1 MERKGEKNQ
10 YISCPVCNGGGV
22 NSSNGFTC
30 KACAGLGTGT
40 FNFGRFLFWGPKLG
54 VAIIELDHFRKKAHL
69 LINIIAFFIG
79 FTGLVSLAFWVYLAQ
94 DRAQDFGA
102 FLFWRDKS
110 IYILIFWIGLL
121 ADMFIYY
128 RLSEEQRKR
137 HKIKSV
143 KYEERNK
150 NHELP
155 NNWEELKKIKDNKK
169 INVAGAYSE
178 KTFSLIEDAYIL
190 ADKLKHATLD
200 PLHIFYIIL
209 SDSQVGAL
217 FTRLN
222 INPEELISKIKI
234 HIEKKEKSNNTLTF
248 SLETKEALI
257 DAYVDAYMLYAKKV
271 DPIHLIIPLMK
282 RERVLEDI
290 LYDFEVDAVKV
301 FNVIK
306 WFMIDKL
313 MIGNYESYR
322 KAARFKPSTN
332 MDRAYTSVA
341 TPFLNQIGYDLTIA
355 AKWGKLQMCV
365 GRDEEIESAFQA
377 FESGKNGVLFIG
389 PPGTGK
395 RAVVHGI
402 AQLMVSED
410 VPFIFK
416 DKRLVEIDIAG
427 LIGGA
432 SPAQAEERLIG
443 AINEVAR
450 AGNIV
455 IYIENIENIM
465 GISAG
470 SEESLDLAEVLANA
484 LDRANIYCF
493 ATVSK
498 QNYIKY
504 VENTPLDH
512 VVANIEIGEPRGSK
526 AIQII
531 ESKITALEGRYGI
544 YFSYNA
550 IENVIKFS
558 DKLIHDRYLP
568 EKAIDILN
576 SIAVKVLKEK
586 GSGSVVTKDDIA
598 AVISEITKIPV
609 TKLTKDE
616 GKDLLNLEDKIH
628 ERMVDQE
635 EAVSMVSN
643 SLRRARAN
651 LREGTRPIAN
661 FLFAGPTG
669 VGKTELAKAVSQIY
683 FGSESYMIRL
693 DMSEYQHPSSIVKMI
708 GSADGV
714 QGYLTEK
721 VRRSPYSLVL
731 LDELEKAHPDILN
744 LFLQVMDDGRLTD
757 GQGRTID
764 FTNSIVIATSNAG
777 SLFIQKEVQAGTDIA
792 TIKERLISEHL
803 NQVMRP
809 ELINRFDGVV
819 VFKPLSL
826 IDIENI
832 TRLLLRKTAKLLEKK
847 GIGLKVDDKAITI
860 LATAGFD
867 PKFGARPL
875 RRLLQDRIDNEIANK
890 ILSEQLARRDTV
902 HIDENAEVKIIK
914 GKLI

>member
-1 MERKGEKNQ
+1 
-10 YISCPVCNGGGV
+10 
-22 NSSNGFTC
+22 
-30 KACAGLGTGT
+30 
-40 FNFGRFLFWGPKLG
+40 
-54 VAIIELDHFRKKAHL
+54 
-69 LINIIAFFIG
+69 
-79 FTGLVSLAFWVYLAQ
+79 
-94 DRAQDFGA
+94 
-102 FLFWRDKS
+102 
-110 IYILIFWIGLL
+110 
-121 ADMFIYY
+121 
-128 RLSEEQRKR
+128 
-137 HKIKSV
+137 
-143 KYEERNK
+143 
-150 NHELP
+150 
-155 NNWEELKKIKDNKK
+155 
-169 INVAGAYSE
+169 
-178 KTFSLIEDAYIL
+178 
-190 ADKLKHATLD
+190 
-200 PLHIFYIIL
+200 
-209 SDSQVGAL
+209 
-217 FTRLN
+217 
-222 INPEELISKIKI
+222 
-234 HIEKKEKSNNTLTF
+234 
-248 SLETKEALI
+248 
-257 DAYVDAYMLYAKKV
+257 
-271 DPIHLIIPLMK
+271 MK
-282 RERVLEDI
+282 RENILEEI
-290 LYDFEVDAVKV
+290 LYDFEIDSIKV

-306 WFMIDKL
+306 WFMIDQM
-313 MIGNYESYR
+313 MIENYQRYR

-365 GRDEEIESAFQA
+365 GRDKEIESSFQA
-377 FESGKNGVLFIG
+377 FESGKNGVLFVG

-410 VPFIFK
+410 VPYIFR
-416 DKRLVEIDIAG
+416 DKRLVEIDVAG

-450 AGNIV
+450 AGNII
-455 IYIENIENIM
+455 IYIENIQTIM

-470 SEESLDLAEVLANA
+470 GEESLDLSEVLANA
-484 LDRANIYCF
+484 LDRGGIYCF
-493 ATVSK
+493 ATVTK
-498 QNYIKY
+498 QNYTKY
-504 VENTPLDH
+504 IENKPIDH
-512 VVANIEIGEPRGSK
+512 AFANIEIEEAKGNK

-531 ESKITALEGRYGI
+531 ESKITALEGRYNV

-550 IENVIKFS
+550 IENVIALS
-558 DKLIHDRYLP
+558 DRLIHDRYLP

-586 GSGSVVTKDDIA
+586 GSGSVVSKEDIA
-598 AVISEITKIPV
+598 QVISEITKIPT
-609 TKLTKDE
+609 TKLSKDE
-616 GKDLLNLEDKIH
+616 GKELLDLEKKIH

-721 VRRSPYSLVL
+721 VRRSPYSMIL

-764 FTNSIVIATSNAG
+764 FTNSIIIATSNAG
-777 SLFIQKEVQAGTDIA
+777 ALYIQKEVVAGTPIE
-792 TIKERLISEHL
+792 TIKERLINEHL

-826 IDIENI
+826 LDVENI
-832 TRLLLRKTAKLLEKK
+832 TILLLKKTEKLLEEK
-847 GIGLKVDDKAITI
+847 GIGLKVDQKAISI
-860 LATAGFD
+860 LATEGFD

-875 RRLLQDRIDNEIANK
+875 RRLLQDKIDNQIANK
-890 ILSEQLARRDTV
+890 ILSEKLARRDTV
-902 HIDENAEVKIIK
+902 FINEKAEVKIIK
-914 GKLI
+914 GKLL

>member
-10 YISCPVCNGGGV
+10 FISCPSCDGSGV
-22 NSSNGFTC
+22 NSENSFSC
-30 KACAGLGTGT
+30 KNCGGLGTGA

-54 VAIIELDHFRKKAHL
+54 VAVIELDHFRKKAHM
-69 LINIIAFFIG
+69 LINIVAFFIG
-79 FTGLVSLAFWVYLAQ
+79 FLGLVSLVFWVYLAQ
-94 DRAQDFGA
+94 ADAQSLGA
-102 FLFWRDKS
+102 FLFWRTRN
-110 IYILIFWIGLL
+110 IYILIFWISLI
-121 ADMFIYY
+121 ADMFVYY
-128 RLSEEQRKR
+128 RLTEEQRKK
-137 HKIKSV
+137 HKIKTV

-150 NHELP
+150 EHQLP
-155 NNWEELKKIKDNKK
+155 NNWEELKSLKQNKK
-169 INVAGAYSE
+169 INIAGGYSE

-190 ADKLKHATLD
+190 ADKLKHQTLD
-200 PLHIFYIIL
+200 PLHLFYIIL

-222 INPEELISKIKI
+222 INPTELISKIKI
-234 HIEKKEKSNNTLTF
+234 HIEKKEKSNSNLTF
-248 SLETKEALI
+248 SLEIKESLI

-271 DPIHLIIPLMK
+271 DPVHLIIPLIK
-282 RERVLEDI
+282 RERMLEEI
-290 LYDFEVDAVKV
+290 LYDFEIDSVKI

-313 MIGNYESYR
+313 MIENYENYR
-322 KAARFKPSTN
+322 KAARFKPSAN

-365 GRDEEIESAFQA
+365 GRDKEIESSFQA
-377 FESGKNGVLFIG
+377 FEGGKNGVLFIG
-389 PPGTGK
+389 PTGTGK

-410 VPFIFK
+410 VPYVFK
-416 DKRLVEIDIAG
+416 DKRLVEIDVAG

-455 IYIENIENIM
+455 VYIENIENIM
-465 GISAG
+465 GISSG
-470 SEESLDLAEVLANA
+470 GEESLDLAEVLANA

-493 ATVSK
+493 ATVTK

-512 VVANIEIGEPRGSK
+512 AVANIEIEEPKGSQ

-531 ESKITALEGRYGI
+531 ESKITALEGRYGV

-550 IENVIKFS
+550 IENVIALS

-576 SIAVKVLKEK
+576 SIAVRVVKEK
-586 GSGSVVTKDDIA
+586 GTGAVVTKDDIA

-683 FGSESYMIRL
+683 FGSETYMTRL
-693 DMSEYQHPSSIVKMI
+693 DMSEYQHPNSIVKMI

-764 FTNSIVIATSNAG
+764 FTNSIIIATSNAG
-777 SLFIQKEVQAGTDIA
+777 SLYIQKEVLAQTPIE
-792 TIKERLISEHL
+792 TIKERLINEHL

-826 IDIENI
+826 VDVENI
-832 TRLLLRKTAKLLEKK
+832 TILMLKKTEKLLEEK
-847 GIGLKVDDKAITI
+847 GIGLKVDQKAVSI
-860 LATAGFD
+860 LAAAGFD

-875 RRLLQDRIDNEIANK
+875 RRLLQDRIDNQIANK

-902 HIDENAEVKIIK
+902 HIDENAEVKVIK

>member
-1 MERKGEKNQ
+1 MERVSQKNQ
-10 YISCPVCNGGGV
+10 FISCPVCDGSGLNKD
-22 NSSNGFTC
+22 NGFSC
-30 KACAGLGTGT
+30 KNCSGLGTGA

-54 VAIIELDHFRKKAHL
+54 VAVIELDHFRKKAQM

-79 FTGLVSLAFWVYLAQ
+79 FIGLVSLAFWVYLAQ
-94 DRAQDFGA
+94 AEAQDLGA
-102 FLFWRDKS
+102 FLFWRVKS
-110 IYILIFWIGLL
+110 IYILIFWISLL
-121 ADMFIYY
+121 ADMFVFY

-137 HKIKSV
+137 HKIKPV
-143 KYEERNK
+143 KYNDRNK
-150 NHELP
+150 VHKLP
-155 NNWEELKKIKDNKK
+155 NNWEELKKINSNKK
-169 INVAGAYSE
+169 INVAEGYSE
-178 KTFSLIEDAYIL
+178 KAFSLIEDAYIL
-190 ADKLKHATLD
+190 AHDLKHSSLD
-200 PLHIFYIIL
+200 PLHIFYTIL

-222 INPEELISKIKI
+222 IDAKSLVSKIKI
-234 HIEKKEKSNNTLTF
+234 HIEKKEKSNNPLSF
-248 SLETKEALI
+248 SLEAKEALI
-257 DAYVDAYMLYAKKV
+257 NAYVDAYMLYSKKV

-282 RERVLEDI
+282 NEKILEEI
-290 LYDFEVDAVKV
+290 LYDFEVDEVKI

-313 MIGNYESYR
+313 MIENYENYR

-341 TPFLNQIGYDLTIA
+341 TPFLNQVGYDLTIA

-365 GRDEEIESAFQA
+365 GRDKEIEASFQA

-410 VPFIFK
+410 VPYIFK
-416 DKRLVEIDIAG
+416 DKRLVEIDVAG

-432 SPAQAEERLIG
+432 GPAQAEERLIG

-465 GISAG
+465 GISSG
-470 SEESLDLAEVLANA
+470 GEESLDLAEVLANA

-493 ATVSK
+493 ATVTK
-498 QNYIKY
+498 QNYVKY

-512 VVANIEIGEPRGSK
+512 VVANIEIEEPKGSK

-531 ESKITALEGRYGI
+531 ESKITALEGRYGV

-550 IENVIKFS
+550 IENVIALS

-576 SIAVKVLKEK
+576 SIAVKVVKEK
-586 GSGSVVTKDDIA
+586 GAGSVVTKEDIA
-598 AVISEITKIPV
+598 MVISEITKIPV
-609 TKLTKDE
+609 TKLSKQE
-616 GKDLLNLEDKIH
+616 GKELLNLEDKIH

-683 FGSESYMIRL
+683 FGSESYMVRL
-693 DMSEYQHPSSIVKMI
+693 DMSEYQHPNSIIKMI

-721 VRRSPYSLVL
+721 VRKSPYSLIL

-757 GQGRTID
+757 GQGRTIN
-764 FTNSIVIATSNAG
+764 FTNSIIIATSNAG
-777 SLFIQKEVQAGTDIA
+777 ALYIQKEVVSGTPIE
-792 TIKERLISEHL
+792 TIKERLINEHL

-826 IDIENI
+826 LDIENI
-832 TRLLLRKTAKLLEKK
+832 TRLLLKKTAKLLGEK
-847 GIGLKVDDKAITI
+847 GIGLKVDDRAITI
-860 LATAGFD
+860 LASAGFD

-875 RRLLQDRIDNEIANK
+875 RRLLQDRIDNQIANK

-902 HIDENAEVKIIK
+902 HIDSNGEVKVIK